1 MSDSPD
7 AAGVGLGAMGRPS
20 AQGLASAG
28 SEAGGVDTSP
38 QRHRAGSADDSQII
52 TVLETS

>member
-1 MSDSPD
+1 MPRASGSARWGIP
-7 AAGVGLGAMGRPS
+7 P

-28 SEAGGVDTSP
+28 SEAGGVDPSP

-52 TVLETS
+52 AVLETS

>member
-1 MSDSPD
+1 
-7 AAGVGLGAMGRPS
+7 MGRPS

-28 SEAGGVDTSP
+28 SEAGGVDPSP

-52 TVLETS
+52 AVLETS